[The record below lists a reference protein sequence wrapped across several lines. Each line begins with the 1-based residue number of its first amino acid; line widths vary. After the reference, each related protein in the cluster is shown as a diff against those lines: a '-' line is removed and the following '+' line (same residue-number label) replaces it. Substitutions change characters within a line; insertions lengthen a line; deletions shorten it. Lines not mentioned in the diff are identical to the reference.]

1 MKCRGEECVAVFHS
15 SQFLDLIQAFLSL
28 ASLIIANQK
37 HIVLSQV
44 QTMHC
49 TQGPCVYRLKI
60 LHNHTSRHKVL
71 ILSVK
76 YKQDKLRGFSPAI
89 RMFHQKYIHMV
100 CPISGEIPSLMME
113 DSWL

>member
-1 MKCRGEECVAVFHS
+1 
-15 SQFLDLIQAFLSL
+15 
-28 ASLIIANQK
+28 
-37 HIVLSQV
+37 
-44 QTMHC
+44 MHW

-100 CPISGEIPSLMME
+100 CPISGEIPGLMME
-113 DSWL
+113 YGRELQATGTWWFVWIVDVGRE